1 MLYLIRVSPAPF
13 LKNSH
18 SLHCSLREITKYAEL
33 RVKRTTK
40 RSSTVVCIINC
51 RTQPNQMEAKN
62 THFMERVNSTSVSPL
77 QKTSHHDE
85 LFMQQRLLFSDS
97 LKELKNLRKQ
107 LYSAAEH
114 FEVSYSKEDQKHIV
128 VDTCQDYAI
137 KALVNTVDH
146 LGSVAFKINGLLDG
160 KICELSGTELRFSCI
175 EQRLRTCQYFID
187 RAGLF
192 QQSMALKFPKHH
204 KQYII
209 PARTTMDAVGQSQPI
224 YHNAK
229 EDLCQFKSVV
239 RATPGETSPAVV
251 RKGHSALWS
260 AQSSSRS
267 GAFQFTKAA
276 SKKALEKR
284 AVSPHRFP
292 FIRSGSLA
300 NRLTTINS
308 STDRP
313 RHPSEPRR
321 PVSSFIH
328 VEREGT
334 KEITKH
340 SGKSKP
346 LFKALLSMHRS
357 KKEGMLF
364 K

>member
-1 MLYLIRVSPAPF
+1 M
-13 LKNSH
+13 
-18 SLHCSLREITKYAEL
+18 
-33 RVKRTTK
+33 
-40 RSSTVVCIINC
+40 
-51 RTQPNQMEAKN
+51 TQAKN

-239 RATPGETSPAVV
+239 RATPSETSPAVV
-251 RKGHSALWS
+251 RKGHSALCS

-357 KKEGMLF
+357 KKEGRHAIQIVGGT
-364 K
+364 KSR

>member
-1 MLYLIRVSPAPF
+1 
-13 LKNSH
+13 
-18 SLHCSLREITKYAEL
+18 
-33 RVKRTTK
+33 
-40 RSSTVVCIINC
+40 
-51 RTQPNQMEAKN
+51 
-62 THFMERVNSTSVSPL
+62 MERGNSTSVSPL
-77 QKTSHHDE
+77 QQTSHHDE

-107 LYSAAEH
+107 LYSAAEQ

-175 EQRLRTCQYFID
+175 EQRLQTCQYFID

-192 QQSMALKFPKHH
+192 QQSLALKFPKHH

-209 PARTTMDAVGQSQPI
+209 PARTTMDAVGQSQPK

-229 EDLCQFKSVV
+229 EDLCQFQVD
-239 RATPGETSPAVV
+239 RATLSETSPAVV

-276 SKKALEKR
+276 SKKAPAPIGAPE
-284 AVSPHRFP
+284 
-292 FIRSGSLA
+292 
-300 NRLTTINS
+300 T
-308 STDRP
+308 
-313 RHPSEPRR
+313 
-321 PVSSFIH
+321 SFI
-328 VEREGT
+328 VY
-334 KEITKH
+334 
-340 SGKSKP
+340 SC
-346 LFKALLSMHRS
+346 
-357 KKEGMLF
+357 
-364 K
+364 